1 MVVCDD
7 APMLALATCWTY
19 AKLFD
24 TIVDSSGRVVSAFQA
39 HVFLSFGEGRD
50 VFGG

>member
-1 MVVCDD
+1 MVCDD

-19 AKLFD
+19 SKLFD
-24 TIVDSSGRVVSAFQA
+24 AIVDSSGGVVSAFQA
-39 HVFLSFGEGRD
+39 HDFLSFGEGRD